1 MSSGRHA
8 FKLSDTARLVK
19 AAILGGLP
27 ADRLRVVHDPVS
39 KTVAVEVR
47 GASGDEAIDAS
58 TVVKDRIARMKE
70 NAV

>member
-27 ADRLRVVHDPVS
+27 PDRLRVVHDPVS
-39 KTVAVEVR
+39 RTISVEVR
-47 GASGDEAIDAS
+47 PESAPVGEGELEAWMSNHAD
-58 TVVKDRIARMKE
+58 
-70 NAV
+70 

>member
-27 ADRLRVVHDPVS
+27 ADRLRVVHDPIT
-39 KTVAVEVR
+39 KTIAVEVR
-47 GASGDEAIDAS
+47 GESAPASEGELEAWMSKHAG
-58 TVVKDRIARMKE
+58 
-70 NAV
+70 

>member
-39 KTVAVEVR
+39 KTVSVEVR
-47 GASGDEAIDAS
+47 PESAPAATENELEAWMTTHAD
-58 TVVKDRIARMKE
+58 
-70 NAV
+70 

>member
-39 KTVAVEVR
+39 KKVSVEVR
-47 GASGDEAIDAS
+47 PKSAPAGDGELEAWMANHAD
-58 TVVKDRIARMKE
+58 
-70 NAV
+70 